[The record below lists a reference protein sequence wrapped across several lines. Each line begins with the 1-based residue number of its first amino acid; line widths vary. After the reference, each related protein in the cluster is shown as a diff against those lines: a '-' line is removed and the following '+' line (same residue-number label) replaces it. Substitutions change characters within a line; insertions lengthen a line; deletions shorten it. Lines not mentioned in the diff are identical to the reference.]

1 MEQGVTP
8 VYIFGHGSIAAPGY
22 GPAPLLDGLAT
33 GYAPPRDPEWSL
45 PEYPYRQVN
54 AISNFDPAAYIKL
67 RGLRSLSRASRL
79 ACVAGAAALSY
90 PQPLPG
96 PADRHAVSLATQW
109 GSVEPLVE
117 FNRDAAVEG
126 AQLVNP
132 AQFPNVVVNVHAG
145 YLGIFFGLAGPN
157 LTLCGRSAGLE
168 AIGQAIDLLVLGRAD
183 YVLAGAVEALG
194 RTVLYGLERAG
205 ELDTGAPPGEAAAF
219 MLLGREPN
227 TERPPLARLA
237 GWGTATAHN
246 TAGASPAREAALRA
260 ALEMA
265 AMREAEIGRAWHAD
279 RLQVPEGSL
288 SLQPVTGD
296 CRAANS
302 ALAAVVAA
310 HQVAQDRLPTL
321 VTAFPPVGPQTALII
336 TGA

>member
-1 MEQGVTP
+1 
-8 VYIFGHGSIAAPGY
+8 
-22 GPAPLLDGLAT
+22 
-33 GYAPPRDPEWSL
+33 
-45 PEYPYRQVN
+45 
-54 AISNFDPAAYIKL
+54 
-67 RGLRSLSRASRL
+67 
-79 ACVAGAAALSY
+79 VAGAAALGY
-90 PQPLPG
+90 PQPQPG

-117 FNRDAAVEG
+117 FDRDAAVEG

-168 AIGQAIDLLVLGRAD
+168 AIGQAIDLLVLDRAD
-183 YVLAGAVEALG
+183 YVLAGGVEALG
-194 RTVLYGLERAG
+194 RTVLAGLERAG
-205 ELDTGAPPGEAAAF
+205 ELDIGAPPGEAAAF
-219 MLLGREPN
+219 MLLGREPT
-227 TERPPLARLA
+227 TECPPLARLA
-237 GWGTATAHN
+237 GWGTATIHN
-246 TAGASPAREAALRA
+246 AAGTARAREAALHA

-265 AMREAEIGRAWHAD
+265 GLRREALGRCWEAD
-279 RLQVPEGSL
+279 MLEPADGYL
-288 SLQPVTGD
+288 ALQPVTGD